1 MKIEIPT
8 VNMIVI
14 LTMSAMILN
23 IFLFGMF
30 VENVPNNMKSVMA
43 TNRNNTGKKS

>member
-1 MKIEIPT
+1 MT
-8 VNMIVI
+8 VT

-30 VENVPNNMKSVMA
+30 VENVPNNMKSVMV
-43 TNRNNTGKKS
+43 TNRNNIGEKS